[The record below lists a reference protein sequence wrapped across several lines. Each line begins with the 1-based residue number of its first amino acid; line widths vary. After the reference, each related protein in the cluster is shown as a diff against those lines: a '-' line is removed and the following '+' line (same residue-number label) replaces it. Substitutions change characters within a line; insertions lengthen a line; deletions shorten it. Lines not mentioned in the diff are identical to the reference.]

1 LQTSNFSRA
10 GRDPSIKCVSI
21 ALYAPRGYPKV
32 RRYPA
37 LAPTRQMLKMGEA
50 EYRAAYQEILDR
62 LDPRKVY
69 QELGEDAVLLCWE
82 KPGEFC
88 HRRLVAEWLEKH
100 LGVEIPE
107 YVAPGK
113 QKNLFK

>member
-1 LQTSNFSRA
+1 M
-10 GRDPSIKCVSI
+10 
-21 ALYAPRGYPKV
+21 

-69 QELGEDAVLLCWE
+69 QELGEDAVLLCWV
-82 KPGEFC
+82 
-88 HRRLVAEWLEKH
+88 RRESRISDCFSSYIRH
-100 LGVEIPE
+100 
-107 YVAPGK
+107 
-113 QKNLFK
+113 